1 MKRSDT
7 ISLGEFRKMTKD
19 MPDDTAIMIVAEGP
33 YSNEALAVE
42 FYPFETSL
50 DRQGVIL
57 LRPDTSDSVSFT
69 DG

>member
-1 MKRSDT
+1 MRRSDT

-19 MPDDTAIMIVAEGP
+19 MPDDAVIMIVAE
-33 YSNEALAVE
+33 NAHNQALAAE
-42 FYPFETSL
+42 FYPWETSL

-57 LRPDTSDSVSFT
+57 LRGDTSDSVSFT